1 MKLPAAI
8 PPLLV
13 AALALAPCGLPVPAV
28 AGPVETVKL
37 IRGTGVIRSID
48 RAQMRLTLTHEPIRE
63 LGWPAGT
70 VNVAVSPDLP
80 LGTLWPGQQVVIT
93 LEETGRIIGVE
104 PVLEAD
110 AIPLFPDH

>member
-13 AALALAPCGLPVPAV
+13 AALALAPGMLPTPTR
-28 AGPVETVKL
+28 AGPVAAVKQ
-37 IRGTGVIRSID
+37 IRGTGVIHRID

-70 VNVAVSPDLP
+70 TSIAVSPDLP
-80 LGTLWPGQQVVIT
+80 LGAFRPGQQVVIT
-93 LEETGRIIGVE
+93 LDEDGRIIWLE
-104 PVLEAD
+104 PMLEAD
-110 AIPLFPDH
+110 AIPPFPEP